1 MPLCRFAPLAAILL
15 CPVFLFPPNARSGK
29 TKRGQE
35 AVDKPSTPVARKVTL
50 QGDRIALSKALQ
62 AIAQQTKYS
71 VRSALDDDPI
81 LKLNL
86 KDADYWQA
94 LDTIARA
101 AGARVNLYGGDG
113 APVLVKDTK
122 TDKGPKQPLSYSG
135 IFRVAVQRLNAT
147 LDYETGT
154 SSYRVSLEVAWEPHF
169 LPYFLET
176 RADNL
181 VMHDATGTPVRLPAA
196 GGSWVPVE
204 GRRAFVVD
212 LVLPALPRSEDRI
225 GLLKGAF
232 ALRGSSRMLEFEFD
246 TLDKL
251 KADANRRSRKT
262 DGVTV
267 SVGDPNLGT
276 RVWKIEVTTLLPGS
290 SADFDS
296 HQFWDVGNQIY
307 LRHRDG
313 KTRLRSTGYNRN
325 RSTSRKAILE
335 YFFEDTPQ
343 QKRGDPADWRLVY
356 RVPAGFVEM
365 PVPFE
370 FKNVRLP

>member
-1 MPLCRFAPLAAILL
+1 MPLCRFAPLAALIL
-15 CPVFLFPPNARSGK
+15 CAALFPASARPGK
-29 TKRGQE
+29 ADRGQE
-35 AVDKPSTPVARKVTL
+35 PPDKPAAPVPRKVTL
-50 QGDRIALSKALQ
+50 QEDRISLSKALQ
-62 AIAQQTKYS
+62 VLAAQTKCPA
-71 VRSALDDDPI
+71 RSALDDNPY
-81 LKLNL
+81 LTLSL
-86 KDADYWQA
+86 KDAGYWQA

-101 AGARVNLYGGDG
+101 AGARLNLYGGEG
-113 APVLVKDTK
+113 APVLVNDTK
-122 TDKGPKQPLSYSG
+122 TNKDPKQPISHSG
-135 IFRVAVQRLNAT
+135 IFRVVVQRLNTT

-154 SSYRVSLEVAWEPHF
+154 SSYRASLEVAWEPHF

-176 RADNL
+176 RAENL
-181 VMHDATGTPVRLPAA
+181 VMHDGNGNPVRLPPA

-212 LVLPALPRSEDRI
+212 LTLPALPRAADRI

-232 ALRGSSRMLEFEFD
+232 SVRGTSRMLEFEFD

-251 KADANRRSRKT
+251 MADAKRRSRKA

-267 SVGDPNLGT
+267 SVGEPNLGT
-276 RVWKIEVTTLLPGS
+276 RVWKIEVTTLLPEG

-335 YFFEDTPQ
+335 HFFEDTPH
-343 QKRGDPADWRLVY
+343 QKRGDPADWRLIY
-356 RVPAGFVEM
+356 RAPAGFVEI
-365 PVPFE
+365 PIPFE

>member
-1 MPLCRFAPLAAILL
+1 MPLYRFAPLVTILL
-15 CPVFLFPPNARSGK
+15 CTACLFPASARPGK
-29 TKRGQE
+29 AGRGQE
-35 AVDKPSTPVARKVTL
+35 PADKPAAPVPRKATL
-50 QGDRIALSKALQ
+50 QEDRISLSKALQ
-62 AIAQQTKYS
+62 AFAVQTKCPA
-71 VRSALDDDPI
+71 RTALDDDPP
-81 LKLNL
+81 LQLNL
-86 KDADYWQA
+86 KDAGYWQA

-122 TDKGPKQPLSYSG
+122 TNKDPKQPVSHSG
-135 IFRVAVQRLNAT
+135 IFRIAMQRLNAT
-147 LDYETGT
+147 LDYETGM
-154 SSYRVSLEVAWEPHF
+154 SSYRASVEVAWEPHF
-169 LPYFLET
+169 LSYFLET
-176 RADNL
+176 RAENL
-181 VMHDATGTPVRLPAA
+181 VMHDANGNPVRMPPP

-204 GRRAFVVD
+204 GRKAFVVD
-212 LVLPALPRSEDRI
+212 LTLPALPRAADRI

-232 ALRGSSRMLEFEFD
+232 AVRGTSRMLEFEFD

-251 KADANRRSRKT
+251 KADANRRSKKAA
-262 DGVTV
+262 GVTV
-267 SVGDPNLGT
+267 SVGEPNLGT
-276 RVWKIEVTTLLPGS
+276 RVWKIEVTTLLPDG

-325 RSTSRKAILE
+325 RATSRKVVLE

-343 QKRGDPADWRLVY
+343 QKRGDYTNWRLVY
-356 RVPAGFVEM
+356 RAPAGFVEV